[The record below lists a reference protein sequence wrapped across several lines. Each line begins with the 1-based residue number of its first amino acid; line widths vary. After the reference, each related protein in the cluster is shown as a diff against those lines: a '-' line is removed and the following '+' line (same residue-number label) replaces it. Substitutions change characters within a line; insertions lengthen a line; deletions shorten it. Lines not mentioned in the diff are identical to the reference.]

1 VPLETD
7 GEDASNRATRRAR
20 TELIFYPQNRVRVV
34 GTQLGVLAIASSSSG
49 VCSRAV
55 RTCADA
61 EAESDVHVLM
71 LRVKV

>member
-1 VPLETD
+1 
-7 GEDASNRATRRAR
+7 
-20 TELIFYPQNRVRVV
+20 V